1 MRSLDISVIVKDINV
16 KDNSVIARDNT
27 VVNNIVISK
36 DIYVSN
42 KIVDIKD
49 MCQLVTGLSSR
60 ETRVSHLF
68 LPHREDHALVELV
81 PRSVLCPSHEAC
93 FASASCNAP

>member
-1 MRSLDISVIVKDINV
+1 MRSLDISVIDKDINV
-16 KDNSVIARDNT
+16 KNNIVIARDNT

-60 ETRVSHLF
+60 ETRVSHTPF
-68 LPHREDHALVELV
+68 
-81 PRSVLCPSHEAC
+81 
-93 FASASCNAP
+93 SATP